1 MKMPGSNE
9 ERQEPA
15 SRPLSPAFLDSHTH
29 DWADP
34 PLSDYNQPH
43 FPPTLYNTPICETS
57 LHTRPIQPFRRF
69 NYLDAQGEDL
79 GSRQYTLG
87 PDNILEVNE
96 TLTNG
101 YRQSAQNASRLLQ
114 FTSVCVPNDTWSLPP
129 SATTLPPASTPYDL
143 PHSHVPRVPESTIPI
158 ASGSDTTLEMLPPSS
173 PNESRSSPETPI
185 TPGSESGPI
194 RRRRRSSSTKGTR
207 YCGPCDKTFYRKA
220 EYDRHMKYATIH
232 QQERRFKCK
241 HCGDGFTRADAKV
254 RHEKMC
260 PSNPDSD
267 GSQKGK
273 GKGKGKDGNSD

>member
-9 ERQEPA
+9 ERREPA

-34 PLSDYNQPH
+34 PLSDYNQPP
-43 FPPTLYNTPICETS
+43 FPPTLYNTPIRETS

-87 PDNILEVNE
+87 PDNIWE
-96 TLTNG
+96 
-101 YRQSAQNASRLLQ
+101 Y
-114 FTSVCVPNDTWSLPP
+114 TSVCVPNDTWSLPP
-129 SATTLPPASTPYDL
+129 SATTLPPPAPPTYDP
-143 PHSHVPRVPESTIPI
+143 PHSHLPQMPAPATPV
-158 ASGSDTTLEMLPPSS
+158 ASGSDLTLEMLPPSS

-185 TPGSESGPI
+185 TPGSDSGPT
-194 RRRRRSSSTKGTR
+194 RRRRRSSNSKETR
-207 YCGPCDKTFYRKA
+207 YCAPCDKTFYRKA
-220 EYDRHMKYATIH
+220 EYDRHMKYATVH

-241 HCGDGFTRADAKV
+241 HCGDVFTRADAKV

-273 GKGKGKDGNSD
+273 GKGKGKDGSSD